1 MNDEKLVRRV
11 IEVPPEYK
19 RAVKVLAA
27 SGDTTIK
34 ALLMEG
40 IEQVCKKRQQDNL
53 LRE

>member
-1 MNDEKLVRRV
+1 MKDEKVVRMV
-11 IEVPPEYK
+11 IEVPSEYK

-40 IEQVCKKRQQDNL
+40 IEQVCKKRQQEHL
-53 LRE
+53 LNE